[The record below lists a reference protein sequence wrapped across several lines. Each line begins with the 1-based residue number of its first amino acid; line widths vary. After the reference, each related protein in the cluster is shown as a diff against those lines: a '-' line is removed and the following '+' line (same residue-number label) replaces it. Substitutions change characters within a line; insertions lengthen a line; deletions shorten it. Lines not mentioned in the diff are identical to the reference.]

1 MRNIRYGLYEDIRPR
16 KLPVSVS
23 SKIKKRLSEIYSYN
37 QDNTIALNQ
46 LSEYVESIKDY
57 ISNPAIAFDYTHRYV
72 HFPNGAIHLMEL
84 GYDVSFIVKSD
95 NTNGQLF
102 VYIFDI
108 NLNYENFGLRDPS
121 NITEHKIHNI
131 MSKKNIIRLTE
142 TQLHRVIRQC
152 LSETKNTARKDI
164 FTLDVF
170 NETQDSG
177 IDDMQHAAQIYYSY
191 NEAYD
196 AAVECA
202 EAYSDDPNEII
213 VYILAGEYELPS
225 GDIYGE
231 PVAVEYVSNHQ
242 SMKEAIRR
250 AIRKV
255 LR

>member
-1 MRNIRYGLYEDIRPR
+1 MKQYRLYEDKRPR
-16 KLPVSVS
+16 KLHVITSQ
-23 SKIKKRLSEIYSYN
+23 KIDKRIDDIYTYN
-37 QDNTIALNQ
+37 QDNIVAVRAWL
-46 LSEYVESIKDY
+46 EYIEDLEDY

-108 NLNYENFGLRDPS
+108 NLNYENFGLTDPS
-121 NITEHKIHNI
+121 NITDHKIHNI
-131 MSKKNIIRLTE
+131 MSKKTKIRLTE

-191 NEAYD
+191 DEAYD